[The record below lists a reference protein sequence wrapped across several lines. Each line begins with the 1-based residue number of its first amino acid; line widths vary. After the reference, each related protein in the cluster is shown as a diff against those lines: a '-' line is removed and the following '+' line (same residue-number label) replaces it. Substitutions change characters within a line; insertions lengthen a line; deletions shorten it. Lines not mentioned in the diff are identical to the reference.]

1 MEGDKAIVN
10 NTRTA
15 GGKLRWAK
23 QMEVLLI
30 DIWQENI
37 EELRGARK
45 NVHIYMEMA
54 QTLMEAGFDVSYK
67 DVRTKIENLT
77 KKYRQEKNKLGPSGG
92 APSSWQHYELVH
104 SFLGAYRIHNMEQN
118 TLENENTREYFVELL
133 DVGPDDREASTRS
146 GSQRSGST
154 APLLSAQR
162 WTISRSL

>member
-1 MEGDKAIVN
+1 MRATTYWKS
-10 NTRTA
+10 TQLYFSLQA
-15 GGKLRWAK
+15 G
-23 QMEVLLI
+23 
-30 DIWQENI
+30 
-37 EELRGARK
+37 
-45 NVHIYMEMA
+45 
-54 QTLMEAGFDVSYK
+54 
-67 DVRTKIENLT
+67 
-77 KKYRQEKNKLGPSGG
+77 KNKLGPSGG

-118 TLENENTREYFVELL
+118 TLENESMSPHLYFRFKIILKNLFIADTREYFVELL